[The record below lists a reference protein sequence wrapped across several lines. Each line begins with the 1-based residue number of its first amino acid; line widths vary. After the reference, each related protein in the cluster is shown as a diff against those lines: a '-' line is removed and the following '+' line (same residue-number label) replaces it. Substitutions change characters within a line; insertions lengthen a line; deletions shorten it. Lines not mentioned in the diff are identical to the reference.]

1 MSDGSKE
8 ETVEKSTEELL
19 SETDDILGDVSGGGA
34 DAGSGAD
41 AGGAREPSD
50 ASSDDVSLD
59 DAMSGLDSGSTST
72 DRTAGADA
80 DAGTASA
87 ATDDRGFRKYFDP
100 KSAGVSGVLLLAGAL
115 LGGVVPIP
123 FVGGLTRLLA
133 VGAAAFLHGTT
144 AKDSRYAET
153 LVASGVVGAGLAVLT
168 NPLLTF
174 TGVGLPLVAV
184 STVATMFVALVGHYF
199 GRDLRAGLTQDIGG
213 GGGGDDDVPGW

>member
-8 ETVEKSTEELL
+8 ETVEKSTDELL
-19 SETDDILGDVSGGGA
+19 SETDDILGEVDGGGG
-34 DAGSGAD
+34 DAG
-41 AGGAREPSD
+41 AGSESSD
-50 ASSDDVSLD
+50 ASGTDAGLD
-59 DAMSGLDSGSTST
+59 DAMSGLDTGATSS
-72 DRTAGADA
+72 DRTAGASA
-80 DAGTASA
+80 DAGTGSA
-87 ATDDRGFRKYFDP
+87 TTDDRGFRKYFAP

-153 LVASGVVGAGLAVLT
+153 VVASGVVGAGLAVLT

-174 TGVGLPLVAV
+174 TGVGVPLVAI
-184 STVATMFVALVGHYF
+184 STVATMLVAVVGHYF
-199 GRDLRAGLTQDIGG
+199 GRDLHAGLTQDVGG